1 MLKDQTITTILLRTV
16 PIKDEK
22 LLEEALTHRS
32 YLNENPGQNSN
43 ERLEFLGDSV
53 LQVLSSTEL
62 FRRFPEFPEGKLTNL
77 RSALVRT
84 ETLAKTAEKLH
95 LGDFLLMSKGEQQSG
110 GQKNYSLLADTFE
123 AVLGAIYLDQG
134 IDTAREFLEKNLFG
148 EIELLANEE
157 VLYDYKSKLQETTQK
172 TLKAAPVY
180 KVLKTQG
187 PDHDRI
193 FTVGVFAK
201 GKKLAEGAGKSKREG
216 EQKAA
221 QVALDSFK

>member
-1 MLKDQTITTILLRTV
+1 MNIILGV
-16 PIKDEK
+16 KFKNEK

-84 ETLAKTAEKLH
+84 ETLAKAAEKLR
-95 LGDFLLMSKGEQQSG
+95 LGNFLLMSKGEQQSG

-134 IDTAREFLEKNLFG
+134 VEAAREFLEKNLFP
-148 EIELLANEE
+148 EIELLSKEE
-157 VLYDYKSKLQETTQK
+157 ILYDYKSKLQETTQK
-172 TLKAAPVY
+172 TLKTAPVY
-180 KVLKTQG
+180 KVLKAQG
-187 PDHDRI
+187 PDHERI

-201 GKKLAEGAGKSKREG
+201 GKKLTEGEGKSKREA

-221 QVALDSFK
+221 QVALQELK